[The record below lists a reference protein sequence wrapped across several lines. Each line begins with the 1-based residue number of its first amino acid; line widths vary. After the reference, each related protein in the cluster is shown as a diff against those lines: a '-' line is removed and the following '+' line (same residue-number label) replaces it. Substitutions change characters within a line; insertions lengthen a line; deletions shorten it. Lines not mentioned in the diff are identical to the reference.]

1 MNKSK
6 KKLGKKVIVKKS
18 GNGMTGFDLM
28 TTDSYFTILVGV
40 IMNNILAEN
49 IYFMNHIEWT
59 EHKIMVLKPANTLRG
74 LINGED
80 T

>member
-40 IMNNILAEN
+40 ITNNILAEN
-49 IYFMNHIEWT
+49 VYFMNHIE
-59 EHKIMVLKPANTLRG
+59 
-74 LINGED
+74 
-80 T
+80 

>member
-1 MNKSK
+1 
-6 KKLGKKVIVKKS
+6 
-18 GNGMTGFDLM
+18 MTGFDLM

-49 IYFMNHIEWT
+49 VYFMNHIEQT

-74 LINGED
+74 LINRED